1 MWIHRGSPLKHYTRL
16 RPCVTLFIYDWG
28 IPESN
33 VRRFL
38 ILEKTFFPWRRISPR
53 SVFLPLLDCH
63 LSHSHP
69 MTISLSHKPMC
80 RHATTSYTCP
90 SVHHHHD
97 YYPSYYHHTPKYG
110 EHEHHAHHDSSHT
123 HTCHSLP
130 KSTNCKSSNK
140 GSCKRKHVYHYHTHN
155 YYVYG
160 YDSSPYV
167 HNSADSTHGYNHT
180 HTPSYTTHNVAKT
193 TYSDAPTY
201 NSNVSATYTTPA
213 YSNYYYYGWPY
224 YHY

>member
-1 MWIHRGSPLKHYTRL
+1 MIG
-16 RPCVTLFIYDWG
+16 G

-38 ILEKTFFPWRRISPR
+38 ILEKAFFPWRRISPR

-69 MTISLSHKPMC
+69 MTISLSYKPEC
-80 RHATTSYTCP
+80 GHATTSYTCP

-97 YYPSYYHHTPKYG
+97 YSPSYYHHTPKYG
-110 EHEHHAHHDSSHT
+110 EQVHYYTHKCPAKYDHSAHGHVHGHAHCHSTHGNHHDSSHI
-123 HTCHSLP
+123 HTCHTLP
-130 KSTNCKSSNK
+130 KSVNCKSSNK
-140 GSCKRKHVYHYHTHN
+140 ESCKRKHVYHYHTHN
-155 YYVYG
+155 YYMYG
-160 YDSSPYV
+160 DDL
-167 HNSADSTHGYNHT
+167 HNAACSTHGYDHT

-213 YSNYYYYGWPY
+213 YSNFYYGWPY